1 MSTIQKRT
9 FSITEKQ
16 SAFIDKLVERGDYAS
31 ASEVIRE
38 GIRAVQERDA
48 ELDAWLRGPV
58 MEAARKLDENP
69 ESGIPIDEVF
79 ARLRME
85 QAEDIERSK
94 RQNAAE

>member
-58 MEAARKLDENP
+58 METIRKIDSGEVKLIPDSEFWERFN
-69 ESGIPIDEVF
+69 ESD
-79 ARLRME
+79 ME
-85 QAEDIERSK
+85 QEDAS
-94 RQNAAE
+94 